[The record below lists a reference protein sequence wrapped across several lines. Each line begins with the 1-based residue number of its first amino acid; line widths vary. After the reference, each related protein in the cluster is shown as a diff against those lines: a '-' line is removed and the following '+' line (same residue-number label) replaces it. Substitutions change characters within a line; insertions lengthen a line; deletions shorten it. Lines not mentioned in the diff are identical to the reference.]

1 MKAKHASQRD
11 HFTTQRILLA
21 AAIFFLPL
29 AGHGADGGAWV
40 RKADM
45 PTARM
50 GLSTCTVDGIV
61 YAIGGSLLGSGTA
74 LATVEAYDPATDLWT
89 TKAAMPN
96 ARLYPD
102 CAVVNGRI
110 YAMGGD
116 LHGIIPVLQS
126 PLSIVHEYDPA
137 TDTWTRKADMPT
149 ARWGLTVAVVDEKI
163 YALGGYTAY
172 GTTPLS
178 VLEVYDPATDT
189 WESKAAMPTPRG
201 WFTTSVVDGKIFA
214 IGAAQPPSGP
224 WLATVDMYD
233 PLTDTWTPKANMPTA
248 RGALASSVTHGLIYV
263 VGGRTGNPS
272 FRAFSTVEEYDP
284 ATDTWTERT
293 SLPSPRFH
301 FRTSELNGRIYAI
314 GGASATGQSVEA
326 VLSLVHEYTLPVTTP
341 VLKLNRAT
349 WLCCGLTGL
358 RSKPW
363 RSTFCRQCWTQFAR
377 DSAATAKSAW
387 WNIIL
392 MRRCLPLDAS
402 TRSYPASPFIIAQMS
417 ASGRSTPRSMRR

>member
-1 MKAKHASQRD
+1 MKAKHAAHRD
-11 HFTTQRILLA
+11 HLTTQRILLA
-21 AAIFFLPL
+21 AALFFLPFI
-29 AGHGADGGAWV
+29 GHGADGGVWV

-50 GLSTCTVDGIV
+50 GLSVCTVNGII

-96 ARLYPD
+96 PRLYLD

-126 PLSIVHEYDPA
+126 PLSSVHEYDPA

-149 ARWGLTVAVVDEKI
+149 ARWGLTAAVVGDKI

-172 GTTPLS
+172 GVASLS

-189 WESKAAMPTPRG
+189 WDSKAAMPTPRG

-233 PLTDTWTPKANMPTA
+233 PLTDTWTPRANMPTA
-248 RGALASSVTHGLIYV
+248 RGALASSVAHGSVYV

-314 GGASATGQSVEA
+314 GGASATGQSVEE
-326 VLSLVHEYTLPVTTP
+326 VLSLVHEYTPPVTIP

-349 WLCCGLTGL
+349 DAEQNLLRLEWQSRVDSFDLLQTRDQLQSGGWTDVEQFSGTGEML
-358 RSKPW
+358 SK
-363 RSTFCRQCWTQFAR
+363 
-377 DSAATAKSAW
+377 D
-387 WNIIL
+387 I
-392 MRRCLPLDAS
+392 
-402 TRSYPASPFIIAQMS
+402 PAVG
-417 ASGRSTPRSMRR
+417 ASGFYRLHRELPVTRV